1 MRRGWLAPLARSDG
15 RSLIRAL
22 AALLFLGAFVS
33 GLHAGFAAAP
43 GAYAAVICHGAGDGA
58 PLAPGAD
65 HEHDCCLA
73 GTAPSPLPPVSAAA
87 DAAFPTVLFALR
99 PEGQC
104 PPLHGALT
112 RAGPRAPPVF
122 PA

>member
-1 MRRGWLAPLARSDG
+1 MRRGWLASLARADG
-15 RSLIRAL
+15 RSLVRAL
-22 AALLFLGAFVS
+22 AALVLLGAFVS

-43 GAYAAVICHGAGDGA
+43 GAYAAAICHGVADGA
-58 PLAPGAD
+58 PAVPGAD

-73 GTAPSPLPPVSAAA
+73 GTAPAPLAPSSTAESEAIPLA
-87 DAAFPTVLFALR
+87 LFALQ
-99 PEGQC
+99 PEGQF

-112 RAGPRAPPVF
+112 RAGPRAPPVL